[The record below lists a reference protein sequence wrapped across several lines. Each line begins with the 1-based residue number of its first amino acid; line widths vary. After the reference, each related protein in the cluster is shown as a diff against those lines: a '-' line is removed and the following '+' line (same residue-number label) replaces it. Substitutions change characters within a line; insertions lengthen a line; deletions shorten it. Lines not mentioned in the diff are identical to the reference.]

1 MRMNVFI
8 GLVLV
13 GVAWCSGAESVWA
26 AKSQHGRV
34 MEQSVA
40 VRDFER
46 AIFSALTRQY
56 GRPHHRVRVRILFPK
71 KPLSVPA
78 GQLHLEVEK
87 LAGGAR
93 TGRRAFRVGL
103 FINGQF
109 IKTVSIV
116 GEVKAQATVVT
127 PVRWIKP
134 KEVVVA
140 EDVTAMIVDVPSLT
154 HDFVLDPNDV
164 IGKEVLRPLPPR
176 RPIRKAVL
184 DDPPIIRKGDRVL
197 LEVRQGGLVVQT
209 IGLAKATGKF
219 GDTIP
224 VKNQNSGREV
234 VGRIMG
240 SGLVEV
246 GF

>member
-1 MRMNVFI
+1 
-8 GLVLV
+8 
-13 GVAWCSGAESVWA
+13 
-26 AKSQHGRV
+26 

-40 VRDFER
+40 VQDFER
-46 AIFSALTRQY
+46 AIFSAFTRQY
-56 GRPHHRVRVRILFPK
+56 GRPHHRLSVRVLFPK
-71 KPLSVPA
+71 TSLTVAA
-78 GQLHLEVEK
+78 GKLHLEVEN

-93 TGRRAFRVGL
+93 MGRRAFRVGL

-154 HDFVLDPNDV
+154 HDFVLDPKDV

-176 RPIRKAVL
+176 RPIRKTVL
-184 DDPPIIRKGDRVL
+184 DDPPIIRKGDRVR

-209 IGLAKATGKF
+209 VGLAKATGKL

>member
-1 MRMNVFI
+1 MRMNVVI

-46 AIFSALTRQY
+46 VIFSALTRQY

-78 GQLHLEVEK
+78 GQLQLEVEK
-87 LAGGAR
+87 LTGGAR

-140 EDVTAMIVDVPSLT
+140 EDVTSMIIDVPSLT

-184 DDPPIIRKGDRVL
+184 DDPPIIRKGDRVM

-219 GDTIP
+219 GDTIT

>member
-1 MRMNVFI
+1 MRMNLFI

-40 VRDFER
+40 VQDFER
-46 AIFSALTRQY
+46 AIFSAFTRQY
-56 GRPHHRVRVRILFPK
+56 GRPHHRLSVRVLFPK
-71 KPLSVPA
+71 TSLTVAA
-78 GQLHLEVEK
+78 GKLHLEVEN

-93 TGRRAFRVGL
+93 MGRRAFRVGL

-154 HDFVLDPNDV
+154 HDFVLDPKDV

-176 RPIRKAVL
+176 RPIRKTVL
-184 DDPPIIRKGDRVL
+184 DDPPIIRKGDRVR

-209 IGLAKATGKF
+209 VGLAKATGKL